1 MATHDYVI
9 ANQGFPAF
17 RTDLNNALAAI
28 VSNNSNGS
36 SPSTTYAYQMWYDTG
51 TNIWKMRNSD
61 NDAWINLATF
71 NQTNDTVNFTDSS
84 TTIAGIS
91 TSASAT
97 VLTLA
102 DGSVAIN
109 PAGFVSVGGAATQGG
124 EIRFLEDTDAGSN
137 YTALK
142 AGTISS
148 NVTFTLPIADGSS
161 GQFLKTDGSGTLAF
175 ATASTG
181 AAGSNTQ
188 VQYNNSGS
196 FAGDAD
202 FVWSAGT
209 GLIINSQKELRLTD
223 ADDSAYV
230 GIKSHATVSGSYT
243 LTMPAA
249 TGSANQILVTDG
261 SGNLSFTDNSGGTA
275 WAAVKTSNYTASA
288 GEGVF
293 ANTTSGAFTVT
304 LPASPSL
311 GDEVSIVD
319 YAGTFDTNNLTVG
332 RNSQK
337 IEGSAADLT
346 VSIERA
352 GFTLVFTD
360 STQGWLLKDK

>member
-17 RTDLNNALAAI
+17 RSDLNSALAAI

-51 TNIWKMRNSD
+51 TNIWKMRNAD
-61 NDAWINLATF
+61 NDAWISLATF
-71 NQTNDTVNFTDSS
+71 NQTNDTVNFNDSAA
-84 TTIAGIS
+84 TVAGIS

-102 DGSVAIN
+102 NGSVALN

-137 YTALK
+137 YVALR

-161 GQFLKTDGSGTLAF
+161 GQFLKTDGSGVLSF
-175 ATASTG
+175 ATVSTG

-223 ADDSAYV
+223 SDDSAYV
-230 GIKSHATVSGSYT
+230 GLKSHATVTGSYT
-243 LTMPAA
+243 LVMPNA
-249 TGSANQILVTDG
+249 TGSV
-261 SGNLSFTDNSGGTA
+261 TDNSGGTS
-275 WAAVKTSNYTASA
+275 WQAVKTSTYTASA

-293 ANTTSGAFTVT
+293 ANTSGGAFTVN

-311 GDEVSIVD
+311 GDEVSIKD

-332 RNSQK
+332 RNSQP
-337 IEGSAADLT
+337 IEGVAADLT

-352 GFTLVFTD
+352 GFTLAYSD